1 MQAALRPM
9 NPGEILD
16 RTFAI
21 YRKNFLLFGGIA
33 VLPAAVMLGLRLF
46 DIAWVRTDRLAGVM
60 DPESQITWGWFVGYW
75 YYHFSGFLWA
85 LMRPA
90 FVGAVSR
97 NVFNENNSI
106 LGSVRFIGARWRTYS
121 WLAFLKMLAQ
131 LIAPEALAFGLFLG
145 CAFLSVRLG
154 YFEGGDAI
162 AALMLSLSALVLVG
176 FFWIGACLGLAIPA
190 AALEEMRAWKAIRRS
205 WLLTRGTRWRI
216 FVAWLMAIICASV
229 LDVLA
234 ALLAWWIAAL
244 LYTGHMKDG
253 FDQQVYNFVD
263 YCLYAVIGTIVG
275 PLYPVAVTLF
285 YYDQRA
291 RKEGYDVE
299 LMMDAAGLAAPAPV
313 ASPAPAGAETA
324 DVLVPGGSDALE
336 FSGPHFISVPRLRE
350 DR

>member
-9 NPGEILD
+9 NLGEILD

-21 YRKNFLLFGGIA
+21 YRKNFLLFAGIS
-33 VLPAAVMLGLRLF
+33 VLPATVMLGLRLF
-46 DIAWVRTDRLAGVM
+46 DIAWVHTDRLAGVM
-60 DPESQITWGWFVGYW
+60 EPESQITWGWFVGYW

-85 LMRPA
+85 LMLPA
-90 FVGAVSR
+90 FVRAVSR
-97 NVFNENNSI
+97 NIFDENNSI
-106 LGSVRFIGARWRTYS
+106 LESVRFIGARWRTYS

-131 LIAPEALAFGLFLG
+131 LIAPEVLAFGVFLG
-145 CAFLSVRLG
+145 CALLFDRLG
-154 YFEGGDAI
+154 YFEDGGAI
-162 AALMLSLSALVLVG
+162 AALMLSLSAFVLVG
-176 FFWIGACLGLAIPA
+176 FFWIGTCLGLAVPA
-190 AALEEMRAWKAIRRS
+190 AALEEISAWKAIRRS

-216 FVAWLMAIICASV
+216 FVAWLMTILCASV

-253 FDQQVYNFVD
+253 FDQQAYNFAD

-275 PLYPVAVTLF
+275 PLYPIAVTLF

-299 LMMDAAGLAAPAPV
+299 LMMEAAGLATPAPA
-313 ASPAPAGAETA
+313 ASPAAAGVATA
-324 DVLVPGGSDALE
+324 
-336 FSGPHFISVPRLRE
+336 SVPAPGSA
-350 DR
+350 DA